1 VRGCSGQWA
10 GGPGARPAQA
20 PTAAKHALS
29 LRCWWVWG
37 AARPVVGCSRVSG
50 WAMDRGVFVFWGGGL
65 RCFPTKKNAP
75 CFGFAESSWS
85 CSRGATGAT
94 ATTTAARQLLRGRSL
109 FRGEWGAH
117 PVFFWWAHCAASP
130 LVTFPSNYSASW
142 LPEVRGRACAQAA
155 SASYAS
161 YRIDTIHIK
170 TWRRHPS

>member
-1 VRGCSGQWA
+1 VGAVGSGLAGPEPAPPRPQLPLSTRCRSGVGGCGALRARWSAAAGSLGGQWI
-10 GGPGARPAQA
+10 GAF
-20 PTAAKHALS
+20 L
-29 LRCWWVWG
+29 
-37 AARPVVGCSRVSG
+37 
-50 WAMDRGVFVFWGGGL
+50 FFGGGL